1 MRPQTIFLSRMFGV
15 YCLVMGFFM
24 LTHREAMRATVLALM
39 ADKPLVLVLGILTVF
54 GGLAMVLEHNIW
66 RGGVLPVIV
75 TVLSW
80 LTLMKGVLMLYV
92 APEKLFGFFYEPGRY
107 ARIMPL
113 DAAFI
118 LVLGAYLTYKGFEAP
133 QVKHA

>member
-1 MRPQTIFLSRMFGV
+1 MFGV
-15 YCLVMGFFM
+15 YSLVMGFFM
-24 LTHREAMRATVLALM
+24 MTHRETMRATVMAII
-39 ADKPLVLVLGILTVF
+39 ADKPLMFLMAILLVF

-66 RGGVLPVIV
+66 KGGVLPVVV

-80 LTLMKGVLMLYV
+80 WTLIKGVLLLFV
-92 APEKLFGFFYEPGRY
+92 APETLFGFFYEPGRY

-113 DAAFI
+113 EAVFV